1 MREVAAVFTVEE
13 FIVIDKPRHE
23 VWEFFTDPDNVPVYC
38 SNIVEYTLL
47 EGDKQKVGR
56 KCQGAAKVAGR
67 RVEFKDEIVEME
79 EGHRGKLVS
88 EDATIPYSLEL
99 RYADEGGGT
108 KVTWHQEMESL
119 KGFFKFA
126 DPIVLRIY
134 GRDVRSNLE
143 NAKTILES

>member
-1 MREVAAVFTVEE
+1 MLTVEE
-13 FIVIDKPRHE
+13 SIVIDRPREE
-23 VWEFFTDPDNVPVYC
+23 VWGFFIDPDNVPVYC

-47 EGDKQKVGR
+47 DGDRDKVGR
-56 KCQGAAKVAGR
+56 TCQGAAKVAGR

-79 EGHRGKLVS
+79 EGRRSKLVS

-99 RYADEGGGT
+99 RYADEGTGT

-126 DPIVLRIY
+126 DPIVLRMY
-134 GRDVRSNLE
+134 GRDVRANLE

>member
-1 MREVAAVFTVEE
+1 VFTVEE
-13 FIVIDKPRHE
+13 SIVIDKPRAE
-23 VWEFFTDPDNVPVYC
+23 VYGFFTDPDNVPAYC

-47 EGDKQKVGR
+47 EGDKEKVGR
-56 KCQGAAKVAGR
+56 KCQGAARVAGR

-79 EGHRGKLVS
+79 EGRRGRLVS

-99 RYADEGGGT
+99 RYADEGTGT
-108 KVTWHQEMESL
+108 RVTWHQEMESL

-126 DPIVLRIY
+126 DPIVVRMY
-134 GRDVRSNLE
+134 GRDVRANLE